1 MPGSAVRIRSGA
13 EQTSASRKRGVGP
26 GRRALR
32 SRTSRRGRRLAANTG
47 TYVLLTVWAA
57 VCLAPLAWVVVT
69 AFTEQSNLYRNPPS
83 LFPNPPTLANF
94 GYLFNNVDYVQF
106 FVNTAIMT
114 VLVTFGEILFGILA
128 AYAFARIEFPGRDR
142 LFLLLL
148 TSLMVPP
155 IVVMLPLYIMLN
167 HIGWV
172 NTLEGLVVP
181 QIFSFGTSALV
192 VFFLRQYFA
201 TLPRELEEAAYLDGA
216 GLFRTLWKIV
226 LPNAFPALGTVAS
239 LAIVAAWNNLLWP
252 LLIINSTGKYV
263 LTIGLASL
271 VGEFNDANWGAIMGG
286 TALLLLPL
294 VLAFVAG
301 HRYFLNS
308 VAVTGLK

>member
-1 MPGSAVRIRSGA
+1 
-13 EQTSASRKRGVGP
+13 
-26 GRRALR
+26 
-32 SRTSRRGRRLAANTG
+32 
-47 TYVLLTVWAA
+47 
-57 VCLAPLAWVVVT
+57 
-69 AFTEQSNLYRNPPS
+69 
-83 LFPNPPTLANF
+83 
-94 GYLFNNVDYVQF
+94 
-106 FVNTAIMT
+106 MT
-114 VLVTFGEILFGILA
+114 VLVSSGEILFGVFA
-128 AYAFARIEFPGRDR
+128 AYAFARLEFPGRDR

-155 IVVMLPLYIMLN
+155 IVVMLPLYIILD

-181 QIFSFGTSALV
+181 QMFSFGTAALV

-201 TLPRELEEAAYLDGA
+201 TLPRELEEAAYIDGA
-216 GLFRTLWKIV
+216 GPLRTLWRIV

-252 LLIINSTGKYV
+252 LLIINTNSKYV

-294 VLAFVAG
+294 LLAFVAG

-308 VAVTGLK
+308 VAVSGLK